1 MSGAGRPPIPTAF
14 GQRLIIWRMSL
25 FPLLVFGVAICFVAF
40 LWRNHLH
47 APVVIGPTEKTLA
60 NVTVHQSG
68 VVVGLRVTPQQRV
81 RAGEQLAGV
90 MVADPKSVSDALTAL
105 RAELQAA
112 RSKTNSSDGV
122 ERVGSQTHVRLNHLE
137 RRAELAVARVNL
149 YFAEVDYQKALA
161 RLEENPACA
170 AEVSARRAVFEAAGI
185 LVAELS
191 RAVYDECGSVAPS
204 MVADGNSATASSLA
218 VLAEYENR
226 LRTIEAELNLIPLY
240 APFDGIVT
248 AVHARTGEAVSPGK
262 PVITITADASEQP
275 GDEGSEQTS
284 PRQKAQS

>member
-137 RRAELAVARVNL
+137 RRAELAVARLNL

-170 AEVSARRAVFEAAGI
+170 AEVSARRAVFDAAGI
-185 LVAELS
+185 LVTELS
-191 RAVYDECGSVAPS
+191 RALEDECGSVSLNAVAGEIPMPS
-204 MVADGNSATASSLA
+204 SSLVA
-218 VLAEYENR
+218 LAEFENR

-240 APFDGIVT
+240 APFDGVVT
-248 AVHARTGEAVSPGK
+248 AVHARTGETVSPGK
-262 PVITITADASEQP
+262 PVITIAADGSDQQVEDSEQP
-275 GDEGSEQTS
+275 APS
-284 PRQKAQS
+284 QKAQS